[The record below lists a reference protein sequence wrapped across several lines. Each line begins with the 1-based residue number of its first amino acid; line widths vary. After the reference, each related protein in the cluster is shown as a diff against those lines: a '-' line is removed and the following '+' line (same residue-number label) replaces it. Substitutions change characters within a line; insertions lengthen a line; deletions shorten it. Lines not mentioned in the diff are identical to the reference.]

1 MLTKKGHSVRYLLD
15 TVSVAG
21 GYMTIKNMMVSTG
34 IKDFEGSTDYEGMA
48 SHINNR
54 IAAEKKPSATYA
66 KVLEQIDDTREY
78 LSELYA
84 KLFEV
89 YQRDVDDTPKTRM
102 SPKDKTM
109 CEMLGSMPDKML
121 RDFAKITLGD
131 KADDFILPSERD
143 QLISAYIA
151 VGKNGAVAVT
161 DEDNS

>member
-1 MLTKKGHSVRYLLD
+1 MLTKKGHSVRMLLD
-15 TVSVAG
+15 TVTIAG
-21 GYMTIKNMMVSTG
+21 GYLTIKNMAVSTG
-34 IKDFEGSTDYEGMA
+34 IKDFEGSTGYEDMA

-78 LSELYA
+78 LAELYS
-84 KLFEV
+84 KLFDV
-89 YQRDVDDTPKTRM
+89 YQRDIDDTPKTRM

-109 CEMLGSMPDKML
+109 ADMLASMPDKML
-121 RDFAKITLGD
+121 RDFAKLTLGD

-151 VGKNGAVAVT
+151 IGKNGAVAVT
-161 DEDNS
+161 EDNS